1 METIIC
7 NYDENWL
14 VFDYSLECV
23 GIKRKMKMDNFEL
36 FPHLDIYANLHA
48 LEYKMKIIIPI
59 YHCAYS
65 VYTPLVHELKRGE
78 NETDFLF
85 VLQP

>member
-14 VFDYSLECV
+14 VFSYSLECV

-48 LEYKMKIIIPI
+48 SEYKMKIIIPI

-65 VYTPLVHELKRGE
+65 VLYT
-78 NETDFLF
+78 FSS
-85 VLQP
+85 

>member
-14 VFDYSLECV
+14 VFNYSLECV

-48 LEYKMKIIIPI
+48 L
-59 YHCAYS
+59 
-65 VYTPLVHELKRGE
+65 
-78 NETDFLF
+78 
-85 VLQP
+85 Q